1 MTVMNRG
8 SEWRKWD
15 LHIHTP
21 GTAKNDQYENSDD
34 IWEKYIDAL
43 EKSDVTVFGITDYFS
58 MDNYYKVLQFQAE
71 GRLDGKTLLPNVEMR
86 ITPVTKSGTAINI
99 HAIFDPTLT
108 KEEIEREFFSSLKMK
123 SGDETYCCTRPQLL
137 SFGRKLANDNS
148 YPEKAAI
155 KKAIGEFVV
164 PFDDLH
170 KILSK
175 KFFDNRVIVALS
187 GKSQD
192 GLSGLLNTDSNT
204 HTLRKQIG
212 RMADV
217 ILSSNAKDIAYFLG
231 ESKDSK
237 ETVIAT
243 YRSLKPCIIGSDAH
257 SLDKVGVFPN
267 DRITW
272 IKADPTFEGLKQILF
287 EPKERVRISDT
298 MPDFKYDYNI
308 IDHVVLNTAGVWN
321 QTVPFNQNLN
331 TIIGG
336 RSTGKSTLLASVAAK
351 FQEIKNDENYDFI
364 KGLSDNVHVFWRDGQ
379 EADNKEI
386 EYFTQNEI
394 ANIISRRDSDKLF
407 LEILTSLPE
416 MREAY
421 EKYKSDEA
429 AKFASIQAKVS
440 LFFEKRRQYKE
451 KYAYVKTL
459 GDKEGIKREIEKLSK
474 ERDSI
479 QRRLTD
485 KKGLLEKYQIV
496 GKEISDLRTKET
508 VMRHDLE
515 LLNLLGTS
523 EILTVNPA
531 VSCIGLTEEISRN
544 ITEEVQ
550 RTLAQS
556 NARIQEFIK
565 SLITKRDN
573 DFKALA
579 RKIAEKQNDAD
590 YQEGKKIFDEN
601 KYLSHVMEQISSL
614 SKQMLLI
621 DKESQML
628 EKLDKEV
635 KTIASE
641 LLNEHLSYLD
651 MMNYIASVLR
661 IQHDNITLSAG
672 YELRKNLEEKLNECI
687 SLRSASMNALIVNV
701 TFQYQKKTK
710 DCIKECL
717 ADLLNKS
724 LRGEITFKNGYDVQS
739 FISMILSNNWFSLFY
754 CVDYEGDRLFD
765 MSPGKRSFVVLKL
778 LLDFSDK
785 KCPILIDQ
793 PEDNLDNRAIYNELV
808 KYIREK
814 KKERQI
820 ILVTH
825 NPNIVVGA
833 DSEEVIVA
841 NQNGKNAPNDKGI
854 KFQYIHGSLE
864 HSMHRNSDESLPIL
878 CRCGIREHVCDIL
891 EGGENA
897 FRDRENKYGF
907 FKI

>member
-1 MTVMNRG
+1 MNRG

-21 GTAKNDQYENSDD
+21 GTAKNDHYGNSDEV
-34 IWEKYIDAL
+34 WERYIDAL

-58 MDNYYKVLQFQAE
+58 ISNYIKVKEYQKQD
-71 GRLDGKTLLPNVEMR
+71 RLKGKFLLPNVEMR
-86 ITPVTKSGTAINI
+86 IYPVTDKSKLINI
-99 HAIFDPTLT
+99 HAIFDPFLDVAD
-108 KEEIEREFFSSLKMK
+108 IEREFFRQLQF
-123 SGDETYCCTRPQLL
+123 TYKDASYSCIDNDLAKL
-137 SFGRKLANDNS
+137 GRIVENNPNLADDV
-148 YPEKAAI
+148 AI
-155 KKAIGEFVV
+155 KKGIDAFAVSYEALKKVIDKAFFKGHVIIALSNGSKDGVTGILNQEGNMQ
-164 PFDDLH
+164 PLRKEITRMSDI
-170 KILSK
+170 ILSGNPGDVEY
-175 KFFDNRVIVALS
+175 FS
-187 GKSQD
+187 G
-192 GLSGLLNTDSNT
+192 
-204 HTLRKQIG
+204 
-212 RMADV
+212 
-217 ILSSNAKDIAYFLG
+217 AKTSV
-231 ESKDSK
+231 EEVVS
-237 ETVIAT
+237 T
-243 YRSLKPCIIGSDAH
+243 YGSLKPCIIGSDAH

-287 EPKERVRISDT
+287 EPKERVRISDA

-321 QTVPFNQNLN
+321 QTIPLNQNLN

-336 RSTGKSTLLASVAAK
+336 RSTGKSTLLASMAAK
-351 FQEIKNDENYDFI
+351 FQKIKNDENYDFI
-364 KGLSDNVHVFWRDGQ
+364 KGLSDNVHVFWRDGL

-407 LEILTSLPE
+407 LEILTSLPN

-421 EKYKSDEA
+421 EKFKADEA

-440 LFFEKRRQYKE
+440 LFFEKRRQYNE
-451 KYAYVKTL
+451 KNAYVKTL
-459 GDKEGIKREIEKLSK
+459 GDKEGIKREIEKFAK
-474 ERDSI
+474 ERDTI
-479 QRRLTD
+479 QRNLTD
-485 KKGLLEKYQIV
+485 KKELLERFQIAA
-496 GKEISDLRTKET
+496 KELADLRTKEV
-508 VMRHDLE
+508 VMRQDLE
-515 LLNLLGTS
+515 ILNLLS
-523 EILTVNPA
+523 SSNLLSINPS
-531 VSCIGLTEEISRN
+531 VSWLGLTEDISQKVSEEIQK
-544 ITEEVQ
+544 V
-550 RTLAQS
+550 LAQS
-556 NARIQEFIK
+556 NSQLQDFVK
-565 SLITKRDN
+565 DLISKEDN
-573 DFKALA
+573 AFKALA
-579 RKIAEKQNDAD
+579 REINEKQNASD

-601 KYLSHVMEQISSL
+601 KNLSHVMEQISNL
-614 SKQMLLI
+614 SKQILLI
-621 DKESQML
+621 NKESQIL
-628 EKLDKEV
+628 EELSKEC
-635 KTIASE
+635 KTIASD

-651 MMNYIASVLR
+651 MMNSIASVLR

-672 YELRKNLEEKLNECI
+672 YELKKDLEEKLNECI

-701 TFQYQKKTK
+701 IFQYQKKTK
-710 DCIKECL
+710 DSIKECL
-717 ADLLNKS
+717 KDLLNKA

-739 FISMILSNNWFSLFY
+739 FISMILSGNWFSLQY
-754 CVDYEGDRLFD
+754 SVAYKGDNLSD

-808 KYIREK
+808 KYVREK

-841 NQNGKNAPNDKGI
+841 NQNGKNAPNDRGI
-854 KFQYIHGSLE
+854 KFQYVHGSLE
-864 HSMHRNSDESLPIL
+864 NTSARITDDNEPIL
-878 CRCGIREHVCDIL
+878 YRCGIREHVCDIL

>member
-1 MTVMNRG
+1 MNRG

-21 GTAKNDQYENSDD
+21 GTAKNDHYGNSDEV
-34 IWEKYIDAL
+34 WERYIDAL

-58 MDNYYKVLQFQAE
+58 ISNYIKVKEYQKQN
-71 GRLDGKTLLPNVEMR
+71 RLKGKFLLPNVEMR
-86 ITPVTKSGTAINI
+86 IYPVTDKSKLINI
-99 HAIFDPTLT
+99 HAIFDPFLDVAD
-108 KEEIEREFFSSLKMK
+108 IEREFFRQLQF
-123 SGDETYCCTRPQLL
+123 TYNDASYSCIDNDLAKL
-137 SFGRKLANDNS
+137 GRIVENNPNLADDV
-148 YPEKAAI
+148 AI
-155 KKAIGEFVV
+155 KKGIDAFAVSYEAFKKVIDKAFFKGHVIIALSNGSKDGVTGILNQEGNRQ
-164 PFDDLH
+164 PLRKEITRMSDI
-170 KILSK
+170 ILSGNPGDVEY
-175 KFFDNRVIVALS
+175 FS
-187 GKSQD
+187 G
-192 GLSGLLNTDSNT
+192 
-204 HTLRKQIG
+204 
-212 RMADV
+212 
-217 ILSSNAKDIAYFLG
+217 AKTSV
-231 ESKDSK
+231 EEVVS
-237 ETVIAT
+237 T
-243 YRSLKPCIIGSDAH
+243 YGSLKPCIIGSDAH

-287 EPKERVRISDT
+287 EPKERVRISDA

-321 QTVPFNQNLN
+321 QTIPLNQNLN

-336 RSTGKSTLLASVAAK
+336 RSTGKSTLLASMAAK
-351 FQEIKNDENYDFI
+351 FQKIKNDENYDFI
-364 KGLSDNVHVFWRDGQ
+364 KGLSDNVHVFWRDGL

-407 LEILTSLPE
+407 LEILTSLPNI
-416 MREAY
+416 REAY
-421 EKYKSDEA
+421 EKFKADEA

-440 LFFEKRRQYKE
+440 LFFEKRRQYNE
-451 KYAYVKTL
+451 KNAYVKTL
-459 GDKEGIKREIEKLSK
+459 GDKEGIKREIEKFAK
-474 ERDSI
+474 ERDTI
-479 QRRLTD
+479 QRNLSD
-485 KKGLLEKYQIV
+485 KKELLERFQIAA
-496 GKEISDLRTKET
+496 KELADLRTKE
-508 VMRHDLE
+508 VIMRQDLE
-515 LLNLLGTS
+515 ILNLLS
-523 EILTVNPA
+523 SSNLLSINPS
-531 VSCIGLTEEISRN
+531 VSWLGLTEEISQKVS
-544 ITEEVQ
+544 EEIQKV
-550 RTLAQS
+550 LAQS
-556 NARIQEFIK
+556 NSQLQDFVK
-565 SLITKRDN
+565 DLISKEDN
-573 DFKALA
+573 AFKALA
-579 RKIAEKQNDAD
+579 REINEKQNASD

-601 KYLSHVMEQISSL
+601 KNLSHVMEQISNL
-614 SKQMLLI
+614 SKQILLI
-621 DKESQML
+621 NKESQIL
-628 EKLDKEV
+628 EELSKEC
-635 KTIASE
+635 KTIASD

-651 MMNYIASVLR
+651 MMNSIASVLR

-672 YELRKNLEEKLNECI
+672 YELKKDLEEKLNECI

-701 TFQYQKKTK
+701 IFQYQKKTK
-710 DCIKECL
+710 DSIKECL
-717 ADLLNKS
+717 KDLLNKA

-739 FISMILSNNWFSLFY
+739 FISMILSGNWFSLQY
-754 CVDYEGDRLFD
+754 SVDYEGDNLSD

-808 KYIREK
+808 KYVREK

-841 NQNGKNAPNDKGI
+841 NQNGKNAPNDRGI
-854 KFQYIHGSLE
+854 KFQYVHGSLE
-864 HSMHRNSDESLPIL
+864 NTSARITDDNEPIL
-878 CRCGIREHVCDIL
+878 YRCGIREHVCDIL

>member
-1 MTVMNRG
+1 MNRG

-21 GTAKNDQYENSDD
+21 GTAKNDHYGNSDEV
-34 IWEKYIDAL
+34 WERYIDAL

-58 MDNYYKVLQFQAE
+58 ISNYIKVKEYQKQD
-71 GRLDGKTLLPNVEMR
+71 RLKGKFLLPNVEMR
-86 ITPVTKSGTAINI
+86 IYPVTDKSKLINI
-99 HAIFDPTLT
+99 HAIFDPFLDVAD
-108 KEEIEREFFSSLKMK
+108 IEREFFRQLQF
-123 SGDETYCCTRPQLL
+123 TYNDASYSCIDNDLAKL
-137 SFGRKLANDNS
+137 GRIVENNPNLADDV
-148 YPEKAAI
+148 AI
-155 KKAIGEFVV
+155 KKGIDAFAVSYEALKKVIDKAFFKGHVIIALSNGSKDGVTGILNQEGNMQ
-164 PFDDLH
+164 PLRKEITRMSDI
-170 KILSK
+170 ILSGNPGDVEY
-175 KFFDNRVIVALS
+175 FS
-187 GKSQD
+187 G
-192 GLSGLLNTDSNT
+192 
-204 HTLRKQIG
+204 
-212 RMADV
+212 
-217 ILSSNAKDIAYFLG
+217 AKTSV
-231 ESKDSK
+231 EEVVS
-237 ETVIAT
+237 T
-243 YRSLKPCIIGSDAH
+243 YGSLKPCIIGSDAH

-287 EPKERVRISDT
+287 EPKERVRISDAI
-298 MPDFKYDYNI
+298 PDFKYDYNI

-321 QTVPFNQNLN
+321 QTIPLNQNLN

-336 RSTGKSTLLASVAAK
+336 RSTGKSTLLASMAAK
-351 FQEIKNDENYDFI
+351 FQKIKNDENYDFI

-407 LEILTSLPE
+407 LEILISLPN

-421 EKYKSDEA
+421 EKFKADEA

-440 LFFEKRRQYKE
+440 LFFEKRRQYNE
-451 KYAYVKTL
+451 KNAYVKTL
-459 GDKEGIKREIEKLSK
+459 GDKEGIKREIEKFAK
-474 ERDSI
+474 ERDTI
-479 QRRLTD
+479 QRNLTD
-485 KKGLLEKYQIV
+485 KKELLERFQIAA
-496 GKEISDLRTKET
+496 KELADLRTKEV
-508 VMRHDLE
+508 VMRQDLE
-515 LLNLLGTS
+515 ILNLLS
-523 EILTVNPA
+523 SSNLLSINPS
-531 VSCIGLTEEISRN
+531 VSWLGLTEDISQKVSEEIQK
-544 ITEEVQ
+544 V
-550 RTLAQS
+550 LAQS
-556 NARIQEFIK
+556 NSHLQDFVK
-565 SLITKRDN
+565 DLISKEDN
-573 DFKALA
+573 AFKALA
-579 RKIAEKQNDAD
+579 REINEKQNASD
-590 YQEGKKIFDEN
+590 YQEGKKIFAEN
-601 KYLSHVMEQISSL
+601 KNLSHVMEQISNL
-614 SKQMLLI
+614 SKQILLI
-621 DKESQML
+621 NKESQIL
-628 EKLDKEV
+628 EELSKEC
-635 KTIASE
+635 KTIASD

-651 MMNYIASVLR
+651 MMNSIASVLR

-672 YELRKNLEEKLNECI
+672 YELKKDLEEKLNECI

-701 TFQYQKKTK
+701 IFQYQKKTK
-710 DCIKECL
+710 DSIKECL
-717 ADLLNKS
+717 KDLLNKA

-739 FISMILSNNWFSLFY
+739 FISMILSGNWFSLQY
-754 CVDYEGDRLFD
+754 SVDYEGDNLSD

-808 KYIREK
+808 KYVREK

-841 NQNGKNAPNDKGI
+841 NQNGKNAPNDRGI
-854 KFQYIHGSLE
+854 KFQYVHGSLE
-864 HSMHRNSDESLPIL
+864 NTSARITDDNEPIL
-878 CRCGIREHVCDIL
+878 YRCGIREHVCDIL

>member
-1 MTVMNRG
+1 MNRG

-21 GTAKNDQYENSDD
+21 GTAKNDHYGNSDEV
-34 IWEKYIDAL
+34 WERYIDAL

-58 MDNYYKVLQFQAE
+58 ISNYIKVKEYQMQD
-71 GRLDGKTLLPNVEMR
+71 RLKGKFLLPNVEMR
-86 ITPVTKSGTAINI
+86 IYPVTDKSKLINI
-99 HAIFDPTLT
+99 HAIFDPFLDVAD
-108 KEEIEREFFSSLKMK
+108 IEREFFRQLQF
-123 SGDETYCCTRPQLL
+123 TYNDASYSCIDNDLAKL
-137 SFGRKLANDNS
+137 GRIVENNPNLADDV
-148 YPEKAAI
+148 AI
-155 KKAIGEFVV
+155 KKGIDAFAVSYEALKKVIDKAFFKGHVIIALSNGSKDGVTGILNQEGNMQ
-164 PFDDLH
+164 PLRKEITRMSDI
-170 KILSK
+170 ILSGNPGDVEY
-175 KFFDNRVIVALS
+175 FS
-187 GKSQD
+187 G
-192 GLSGLLNTDSNT
+192 
-204 HTLRKQIG
+204 
-212 RMADV
+212 
-217 ILSSNAKDIAYFLG
+217 AKTSV
-231 ESKDSK
+231 EEVVS
-237 ETVIAT
+237 T
-243 YRSLKPCIIGSDAH
+243 YGSLKPCIIGSDAH

-287 EPKERVRISDT
+287 EPKERVRISDA

-321 QTVPFNQNLN
+321 QTIPLNQNLN

-336 RSTGKSTLLASVAAK
+336 RSTGKSTLLASMAAK
-351 FQEIKNDENYDFI
+351 FQKIKNDENYDFI
-364 KGLSDNVHVFWRDGQ
+364 KGLSDNVHVFWRDGL

-407 LEILTSLPE
+407 LEILTSLPN

-421 EKYKSDEA
+421 EKFKADEA

-440 LFFEKRRQYKE
+440 LFFEKRRQYNE
-451 KYAYVKTL
+451 KNAYVKTL
-459 GDKEGIKREIEKLSK
+459 GDKEGIKREIEKFAK
-474 ERDSI
+474 ERDTI
-479 QRRLTD
+479 QRNLTD
-485 KKGLLEKYQIV
+485 KKELLERFQIAA
-496 GKEISDLRTKET
+496 KELADLRTKEV
-508 VMRHDLE
+508 VMRQDLE
-515 LLNLLGTS
+515 ILNLLS
-523 EILTVNPA
+523 SSNLLSINPS
-531 VSCIGLTEEISRN
+531 VSWLGLTEDISQKVSEEIQK
-544 ITEEVQ
+544 V
-550 RTLAQS
+550 LAQS
-556 NARIQEFIK
+556 NSHLQDFVK
-565 SLITKRDN
+565 DLISKEDN
-573 DFKALA
+573 AFKALA
-579 RKIAEKQNDAD
+579 REINEKQNASD
-590 YQEGKKIFDEN
+590 YQEGKKIFAEN
-601 KYLSHVMEQISSL
+601 KNLSHVMEQISNL
-614 SKQMLLI
+614 SKQILLI
-621 DKESQML
+621 NKESQIL
-628 EKLDKEV
+628 EELSKEC
-635 KTIASE
+635 KTIASD

-651 MMNYIASVLR
+651 MMNSIASVLR

-672 YELRKNLEEKLNECI
+672 YELKKDLEEKLNECI

-701 TFQYQKKTK
+701 IFQYQKKTK
-710 DCIKECL
+710 DSIKECL
-717 ADLLNKS
+717 KDLLNKA

-739 FISMILSNNWFSLFY
+739 FISMILSGNWFSLQY
-754 CVDYEGDRLFD
+754 SVDYEGDNLSD

-808 KYIREK
+808 KYVREK

-841 NQNGKNAPNDKGI
+841 NQNGKNAPNDRGI
-854 KFQYIHGSLE
+854 KFQYVHGSLE
-864 HSMHRNSDESLPIL
+864 NTSARITDDNEPIL
-878 CRCGIREHVCDIL
+878 YRCGIREHVCDIL

>member
-1 MTVMNRG
+1 MNRG

-21 GTAKNDQYENSDD
+21 GTAKNDHYGNSDEV
-34 IWEKYIDAL
+34 WERYIDAL

-58 MDNYYKVLQFQAE
+58 ISNYIKVKEYQKQD
-71 GRLDGKTLLPNVEMR
+71 RLKGKFLLPNVEMR
-86 ITPVTKSGTAINI
+86 IYPVTDKSKLINI
-99 HAIFDPTLT
+99 HAIFDPFLDVAD
-108 KEEIEREFFSSLKMK
+108 IEREFFRQLQF
-123 SGDETYCCTRPQLL
+123 TYNDASYSCIDNDLAKL
-137 SFGRKLANDNS
+137 GRIVENNPNLADDV
-148 YPEKAAI
+148 AI
-155 KKAIGEFVV
+155 KKGIDAFAVSYEALKKVIDKAFFKGHVIIALSNGSKDGVTGILNQEGNMQ
-164 PFDDLH
+164 PLRKEITRMSDI
-170 KILSK
+170 ILSGNPGDVEY
-175 KFFDNRVIVALS
+175 FS
-187 GKSQD
+187 G
-192 GLSGLLNTDSNT
+192 
-204 HTLRKQIG
+204 
-212 RMADV
+212 
-217 ILSSNAKDIAYFLG
+217 AKTSV
-231 ESKDSK
+231 EEVVS
-237 ETVIAT
+237 T
-243 YRSLKPCIIGSDAH
+243 YGSLKPCIIGSDAH

-287 EPKERVRISDT
+287 EPKERVRISDA

-321 QTVPFNQNLN
+321 QTIPLNQNLN

-336 RSTGKSTLLASVAAK
+336 RSTGKSTLLASMAAK
-351 FQEIKNDENYDFI
+351 FQKIKNDENYDFI
-364 KGLSDNVHVFWRDGQ
+364 KGLSDNVHVFWRDGL

-407 LEILTSLPE
+407 LEILTSLPN

-421 EKYKSDEA
+421 EKFKADEA

-440 LFFEKRRQYKE
+440 LFFEKRRQYNE
-451 KYAYVKTL
+451 KNAYVKTL
-459 GDKEGIKREIEKLSK
+459 GDKEGIKREIEKFAK
-474 ERDSI
+474 ERDTI
-479 QRRLTD
+479 QRNLTD
-485 KKGLLEKYQIV
+485 KKELLERFQIAA
-496 GKEISDLRTKET
+496 KELADLRTKEV
-508 VMRHDLE
+508 VMRQDLE
-515 LLNLLGTS
+515 ILNLLS
-523 EILTVNPA
+523 SSNLLSINPS
-531 VSCIGLTEEISRN
+531 VSWLGLTEDISQKVSEEIQK
-544 ITEEVQ
+544 V
-550 RTLAQS
+550 LAQS
-556 NARIQEFIK
+556 NSHLQDFVK
-565 SLITKRDN
+565 DLISKEDN
-573 DFKALA
+573 AFKALA
-579 RKIAEKQNDAD
+579 REINEKQNASD

-601 KYLSHVMEQISSL
+601 KNLSHVMEQISNL
-614 SKQMLLI
+614 SKQILLI
-621 DKESQML
+621 NKESQIL
-628 EKLDKEV
+628 EELSKEC
-635 KTIASE
+635 KTIASD

-651 MMNYIASVLR
+651 MMNSIASVLR

-672 YELRKNLEEKLNECI
+672 YELKKDLEEKLNECI

-701 TFQYQKKTK
+701 IFQYQKKTK
-710 DCIKECL
+710 DSIKECL
-717 ADLLNKS
+717 KDLLNKA

-739 FISMILSNNWFSLFY
+739 FISMILSGNWFSLLY
-754 CVDYEGDRLFD
+754 SVDYEGDNLSD

-808 KYIREK
+808 KYVREK

-841 NQNGKNAPNDKGI
+841 NQNGKNAPNDRGI
-854 KFQYIHGSLE
+854 KFQYVHGSLE
-864 HSMHRNSDESLPIL
+864 NTSARITDDNEPIL
-878 CRCGIREHVCDIL
+878 YRCGIREHVCDIL

>member
-1 MTVMNRG
+1 MNRG

-21 GTAKNDQYENSDD
+21 GTAKNDHYGNSDEV
-34 IWEKYIDAL
+34 WERYIDAL

-58 MDNYYKVLQFQAE
+58 ISNYIKVKEYQKQD
-71 GRLDGKTLLPNVEMR
+71 RLKGKFLLPNVEMR
-86 ITPVTKSGTAINI
+86 IYPVTDKSKLINI
-99 HAIFDPTLT
+99 HAIFDPFLDVAD
-108 KEEIEREFFSSLKMK
+108 IEREFFRQLQF
-123 SGDETYCCTRPQLL
+123 TYHDASYSCIDNDLAKL
-137 SFGRKLANDNS
+137 GRIVENNPNLADDV
-148 YPEKAAI
+148 AI
-155 KKAIGEFVV
+155 KKGIDAFAVSYEALKKVIDKAFFKGHVIIALSNGSKDGVTGILNQEGNMQ
-164 PFDDLH
+164 PLRKEITRMSDI
-170 KILSK
+170 ILSGNPGDVDY
-175 KFFDNRVIVALS
+175 FS
-187 GKSQD
+187 G
-192 GLSGLLNTDSNT
+192 
-204 HTLRKQIG
+204 
-212 RMADV
+212 
-217 ILSSNAKDIAYFLG
+217 AKTSV
-231 ESKDSK
+231 EEVVS
-237 ETVIAT
+237 T
-243 YRSLKPCIIGSDAH
+243 YGSLKPCIIGSDAH

-287 EPKERVRISDT
+287 EPKERVRISDA

-321 QTVPFNQNLN
+321 QTIPLNQNLN

-336 RSTGKSTLLASVAAK
+336 RSTGKSTLLASMAAK
-351 FQEIKNDENYDFI
+351 FQKIKDDENYDFI
-364 KGLSDNVHVFWRDGQ
+364 KGLSDNVHVFWRDGL

-407 LEILTSLPE
+407 LEILTSLPN

-421 EKYKSDEA
+421 EKFKADEA

-440 LFFEKRRQYKE
+440 LFFEKRRQYNE
-451 KYAYVKTL
+451 KNAYVKTL
-459 GDKEGIKREIEKLSK
+459 GDKEGIKREIEKFAK
-474 ERDSI
+474 ERDTI
-479 QRRLTD
+479 QRNLTD
-485 KKGLLEKYQIV
+485 KKELLERFQIAA
-496 GKEISDLRTKET
+496 KELADLRTKEV
-508 VMRHDLE
+508 VMRQDLE
-515 LLNLLGTS
+515 ILNLLS
-523 EILTVNPA
+523 SSNLLSINPS
-531 VSCIGLTEEISRN
+531 VSWLGLTEDISQKVSEEIQK
-544 ITEEVQ
+544 V
-550 RTLAQS
+550 LAQS
-556 NARIQEFIK
+556 NSHLQDFVK
-565 SLITKRDN
+565 DLISKEDN
-573 DFKALA
+573 AFKALA
-579 RKIAEKQNDAD
+579 REINEKQNASD

-601 KYLSHVMEQISSL
+601 KNLSHVMEQISNL
-614 SKQMLLI
+614 SKQILLI
-621 DKESQML
+621 NKESQIL
-628 EKLDKEV
+628 EELSKEC
-635 KTIASE
+635 KTIASD

-651 MMNYIASVLR
+651 MMNSIASVLR

-672 YELRKNLEEKLNECI
+672 YELKKNLEEKLNECI
-687 SLRSASMNALIVNV
+687 SLRSVSMNALIVNV
-701 TFQYQKKTK
+701 IFQYQKKTK
-710 DCIKECL
+710 DSIKDCL
-717 ADLLNKS
+717 ADLLNKA
-724 LRGEITFKNGYDVQS
+724 LKGVITFKNGYDVQS
-739 FISMILSNNWFSLFY
+739 FISMILSGNWFSLQY
-754 CVDYEGDRLFD
+754 SVDYEGDNLSD

-841 NQNGKNAPNDKGI
+841 NQNGKNAPNDRGI
-854 KFQYIHGSLE
+854 KFQYVHGSLE
-864 HSMHRNSDESLPIL
+864 NTSVRIADDNVPIL
-878 CRCGIREHVCDIL
+878 YRCGIREHVCDIL

>member
-1 MTVMNRG
+1 MNRG

-21 GTAKNDQYENSDD
+21 GTAKNDHYGNSDEV
-34 IWEKYIDAL
+34 WERYIDAL

-58 MDNYYKVLQFQAE
+58 ISNYIKVKEYQKQD
-71 GRLDGKTLLPNVEMR
+71 RLKGKFLLPNVELR
-86 ITPVTKSGTAINI
+86 IYPVTDKSKLINI
-99 HAIFDPTLT
+99 HAIFDPSLDV
-108 KEEIEREFFSSLKMK
+108 EDIEREFFRQLQF
-123 SGDETYCCTRPQLL
+123 TYNSASYSCIENDLAKL
-137 SFGRKLANDNS
+137 GRIVENNQNMSDDV
-148 YPEKAAI
+148 AI
-155 KKAIGEFVV
+155 KKGIDAFAVSYEALKDVIDKDFFKGHVIIALSNGSKDGVTGILNQEGNMQ
-164 PFDDLH
+164 PLRKEITRMSDI
-170 KILSK
+170 ILSGNPGDVEYFSGAK
-175 KFFDNRVIVALS
+175 TSVEEVIS
-187 GKSQD
+187 
-192 GLSGLLNTDSNT
+192 
-204 HTLRKQIG
+204 
-212 RMADV
+212 
-217 ILSSNAKDIAYFLG
+217 
-231 ESKDSK
+231 
-237 ETVIAT
+237 T
-243 YRSLKPCIIGSDAH
+243 YGSLKPCIIGSDAH

-321 QTVPFNQNLN
+321 QTIPFNQNLN

-485 KKGLLEKYQIV
+485 KKELLEKYQIV

-523 EILTVNPA
+523 EFLAVNPA
-531 VSCIGLTEEISRN
+531 VSYIGLTEEISRN

-565 SLITKRDN
+565 SLITKWDN

-687 SLRSASMNALIVNV
+687 SLRSASMNSLIVNV

-710 DCIKECL
+710 DSIKECL

-754 CVDYEGDRLFD
+754 CVDYEGDRLSD

>member
-1 MTVMNRG
+1 MNRG

-21 GTAKNDQYENSDD
+21 GTAKNDHYGNSDEV
-34 IWEKYIDAL
+34 WEQYIDAL

-58 MDNYYKVLQFQAE
+58 ISNYIKVKEYQKQD
-71 GRLDGKTLLPNVEMR
+71 RLKGKFLLPNVEMR
-86 ITPVTKSGTAINI
+86 IYPVTDKSKLINI
-99 HAIFDPTLT
+99 HAIFDPFLDVAD
-108 KEEIEREFFSSLKMK
+108 IEREFFRQLQF
-123 SGDETYCCTRPQLL
+123 TYNDASYSCIDNDLAKL
-137 SFGRKLANDNS
+137 GRIVENNPNLADDV
-148 YPEKAAI
+148 AI
-155 KKAIGEFVV
+155 KKGIDAFAVSYEALKKVIDKAFFKGHVIIALSNGSKDGVTGILNQEGNMQ
-164 PFDDLH
+164 PLRKEITRMSDI
-170 KILSK
+170 ILSGNPGDVEY
-175 KFFDNRVIVALS
+175 FS
-187 GKSQD
+187 G
-192 GLSGLLNTDSNT
+192 
-204 HTLRKQIG
+204 
-212 RMADV
+212 
-217 ILSSNAKDIAYFLG
+217 AKTSV
-231 ESKDSK
+231 EEVVS
-237 ETVIAT
+237 T
-243 YRSLKPCIIGSDAH
+243 YGSLKPCIIGSDAH

-287 EPKERVRISDT
+287 EPKERVRISDAI
-298 MPDFKYDYNI
+298 PDFKYDYNI

-321 QTVPFNQNLN
+321 QTIPLNQNLN

-336 RSTGKSTLLASVAAK
+336 RSTGKSTLLASMAAK
-351 FQEIKNDENYDFI
+351 FQKIKNDENYDFI
-364 KGLSDNVHVFWRDGQ
+364 KGLSDNVHVFWRDGL

-407 LEILTSLPE
+407 LEILISLPN

-421 EKYKSDEA
+421 EKFKADEA

-440 LFFEKRRQYKE
+440 LFFEKRRQYNE
-451 KYAYVKTL
+451 KNAYVKTL
-459 GDKEGIKREIEKLSK
+459 GDKEGIKREIEKFAK
-474 ERDSI
+474 ERDTI
-479 QRRLTD
+479 QRNLTD
-485 KKGLLEKYQIV
+485 KKELLERFQIAA
-496 GKEISDLRTKET
+496 KELADLRTKEV
-508 VMRHDLE
+508 VMRQDLE
-515 LLNLLGTS
+515 ILNLLS
-523 EILTVNPA
+523 SSNLLSINPS
-531 VSCIGLTEEISRN
+531 VSWLGLTEDISQKVSEEIQK
-544 ITEEVQ
+544 V
-550 RTLAQS
+550 LAQS
-556 NARIQEFIK
+556 NSHLQDFVK
-565 SLITKRDN
+565 DLISKEDN
-573 DFKALA
+573 AFKALA
-579 RKIAEKQNDAD
+579 REINEKQNASD

-601 KYLSHVMEQISSL
+601 KNLSHVMEQISNL
-614 SKQMLLI
+614 SKQILLI
-621 DKESQML
+621 NKESQIL
-628 EKLDKEV
+628 EELSKEC
-635 KTIASE
+635 KTIASD

-651 MMNYIASVLR
+651 MMNSIASVLR

-672 YELRKNLEEKLNECI
+672 YELKKDLEEKLNECI

-701 TFQYQKKTK
+701 IFQYQKKTK
-710 DCIKECL
+710 DSIKECL
-717 ADLLNKS
+717 KDLLNKA

-739 FISMILSNNWFSLFY
+739 FISMILSGNWFSLQY
-754 CVDYEGDRLFD
+754 CVDYEGDNLSD

-808 KYIREK
+808 KYVREK

-841 NQNGKNAPNDKGI
+841 NQNGKNAPNDRGI
-854 KFQYIHGSLE
+854 KFQYVHGSLE
-864 HSMHRNSDESLPIL
+864 NTSARITDDNEPIL
-878 CRCGIREHVCDIL
+878 YRCGIREHVCDIL

>member
-1 MTVMNRG
+1 MNRG

-21 GTAKNDQYENSDD
+21 GTAKNDHYGNSDEV
-34 IWEKYIDAL
+34 WERYIDAL

-58 MDNYYKVLQFQAE
+58 ISNYIKVKEYQKQD
-71 GRLDGKTLLPNVEMR
+71 RLKGKFLLPNVEMR
-86 ITPVTKSGTAINI
+86 IYPVTDKSKLINI
-99 HAIFDPTLT
+99 HAIFDPFLDVAD
-108 KEEIEREFFSSLKMK
+108 IEREFFRQLQF
-123 SGDETYCCTRPQLL
+123 TYNDASYSCIDNDLAKL
-137 SFGRKLANDNS
+137 GRIVENNPNLADDV
-148 YPEKAAI
+148 AI
-155 KKAIGEFVV
+155 KKGIDAFAVSYEALKKVIDKAFFKGHVIIALSNGSKDGVTGILNQEGNMQ
-164 PFDDLH
+164 PLRKEITRMSDI
-170 KILSK
+170 ILSGNPGDVEY
-175 KFFDNRVIVALS
+175 FS
-187 GKSQD
+187 G
-192 GLSGLLNTDSNT
+192 
-204 HTLRKQIG
+204 
-212 RMADV
+212 
-217 ILSSNAKDIAYFLG
+217 AKTSV
-231 ESKDSK
+231 EEVVS
-237 ETVIAT
+237 T
-243 YRSLKPCIIGSDAH
+243 YGSLKPCIIGSDAH

-287 EPKERVRISDT
+287 EPKERVRISDA

-321 QTVPFNQNLN
+321 QTIPLNQNLN

-336 RSTGKSTLLASVAAK
+336 RSTGKSTLLASMAAK
-351 FQEIKNDENYDFI
+351 FQKIKNDENYDFI
-364 KGLSDNVHVFWRDGQ
+364 KGLSDNVHVFWRDGL

-407 LEILTSLPE
+407 LEILTSLPN

-421 EKYKSDEA
+421 GKFKAEEA

-440 LFFEKRRQYKE
+440 LFFEKRRQYNE
-451 KYAYVKTL
+451 KNAYVKTL
-459 GDKEGIKREIEKLSK
+459 GDKEGIKREIEKFAK
-474 ERDSI
+474 ERDTI
-479 QRRLTD
+479 QRNLTD
-485 KKGLLEKYQIV
+485 KKELLERFQIAA
-496 GKEISDLRTKET
+496 KELADLRTKEV
-508 VMRHDLE
+508 VMRQDLE
-515 LLNLLGTS
+515 ILNLLS
-523 EILTVNPA
+523 SSNLLSINPS
-531 VSCIGLTEEISRN
+531 VSWLGLTEDISQKVSEEIQK
-544 ITEEVQ
+544 V
-550 RTLAQS
+550 LAQS
-556 NARIQEFIK
+556 NSHLQDFVK
-565 SLITKRDN
+565 DLISKEDN
-573 DFKALA
+573 AFKALA
-579 RKIAEKQNDAD
+579 REINEKQNASD

-601 KYLSHVMEQISSL
+601 KNLSHVMEQISNL
-614 SKQMLLI
+614 SKQILLI
-621 DKESQML
+621 NKESQIL
-628 EKLDKEV
+628 EELSKEC
-635 KTIASE
+635 KTIASD
-641 LLNEHLSYLD
+641 LVNEHLSYLD
-651 MMNYIASVLR
+651 MMNSIASVLR

-672 YELRKNLEEKLNECI
+672 YELKKDLEEKLNECI

-701 TFQYQKKTK
+701 IFQYQKKTK
-710 DCIKECL
+710 DSIKECL
-717 ADLLNKS
+717 KDLLNKA

-739 FISMILSNNWFSLFY
+739 FISMILSGNWFSLQY
-754 CVDYEGDRLFD
+754 SVDYEGDNLSD

-808 KYIREK
+808 KYVREK

-841 NQNGKNAPNDKGI
+841 NQNGKNAPNDRGI
-854 KFQYIHGSLE
+854 KFQYVHGSLE
-864 HSMHRNSDESLPIL
+864 NTSARITDDNEPIL
-878 CRCGIREHVCDIL
+878 YRCGIREHVCDIL

>member
-1 MTVMNRG
+1 MNRG

-21 GTAKNDQYENSDD
+21 GTAKNDHYGNSDEV
-34 IWEKYIDAL
+34 WERYIDAL

-58 MDNYYKVLQFQAE
+58 ISNYIKVKEYQKQN
-71 GRLDGKTLLPNVEMR
+71 RLKGKFLLPNVEMR
-86 ITPVTKSGTAINI
+86 IYPVTDKSKLINI
-99 HAIFDPTLT
+99 HAIFDPFLDVAD
-108 KEEIEREFFSSLKMK
+108 IEREFFRQLQF
-123 SGDETYCCTRPQLL
+123 TYNDASYSCIDNDLAKL
-137 SFGRKLANDNS
+137 GRIVENNPNLADDV
-148 YPEKAAI
+148 AI
-155 KKAIGEFVV
+155 KKGIDAFAVSYEALKKVIDKAFFKGHVIIALSNGSKDGVTGILNQEGNMQ
-164 PFDDLH
+164 PLRKEITRMSDI
-170 KILSK
+170 ILSGNPGDVEY
-175 KFFDNRVIVALS
+175 FS
-187 GKSQD
+187 G
-192 GLSGLLNTDSNT
+192 
-204 HTLRKQIG
+204 
-212 RMADV
+212 
-217 ILSSNAKDIAYFLG
+217 AKTSV
-231 ESKDSK
+231 EEVVS
-237 ETVIAT
+237 T
-243 YRSLKPCIIGSDAH
+243 YGSLKPCIIGSDAH

-287 EPKERVRISDT
+287 EPKERVRISDA

-321 QTVPFNQNLN
+321 QTIPLNQNLN

-351 FQEIKNDENYDFI
+351 FQEIKDDENYDFI
-364 KGLSDNVHVFWRDGQ
+364 KGLSDNVHVFWRDGL

-407 LEILTSLPE
+407 LEILTSLPN

-421 EKYKSDEA
+421 EKFKADEA

-440 LFFEKRRQYKE
+440 LFFEKRRQYNE
-451 KYAYVKTL
+451 KNAYVKTL
-459 GDKEGIKREIEKLSK
+459 GDKEGIKREIEKFAK
-474 ERDSI
+474 ERDTI
-479 QRRLTD
+479 QRNLTD
-485 KKGLLEKYQIV
+485 KKELLERFQIAA
-496 GKEISDLRTKET
+496 KELADLRTKEV
-508 VMRHDLE
+508 VMRQDLE
-515 LLNLLGTS
+515 ILNLLS
-523 EILTVNPA
+523 SSNLLSINPS
-531 VSCIGLTEEISRN
+531 VSWLGLTEDISQKVSEEIQK
-544 ITEEVQ
+544 V
-550 RTLAQS
+550 LAQS
-556 NARIQEFIK
+556 NSHLQDFVK
-565 SLITKRDN
+565 DLISKEDN
-573 DFKALA
+573 AFKALA
-579 RKIAEKQNDAD
+579 REINEKQNASD

-601 KYLSHVMEQISSL
+601 KNLSHVMEQISNL
-614 SKQMLLI
+614 SKQILLI
-621 DKESQML
+621 NKESQIL
-628 EKLDKEV
+628 EELSKEC
-635 KTIASE
+635 KTIASD

-651 MMNYIASVLR
+651 MMNSIASVLR

-672 YELRKNLEEKLNECI
+672 YELKKDLEEKLNECI

-701 TFQYQKKTK
+701 IFQYQKKTK
-710 DCIKECL
+710 DSIKECL
-717 ADLLNKS
+717 KDLLNKA

-739 FISMILSNNWFSLFY
+739 FISMILSGNWFSLLY
-754 CVDYEGDRLFD
+754 SVDYEGDNLSD

-808 KYIREK
+808 KYVREK

-841 NQNGKNAPNDKGI
+841 NQNGKNAPNDRGI
-854 KFQYIHGSLE
+854 KFQYVHGSLE
-864 HSMHRNSDESLPIL
+864 NTSARITDDNEPIL
-878 CRCGIREHVCDIL
+878 YRCGIREHVCDIL

>member
-1 MTVMNRG
+1 MNRG

-21 GTAKNDQYENSDD
+21 GTAKNDHYGNSDEV
-34 IWEKYIDAL
+34 WERYIDAL

-58 MDNYYKVLQFQAE
+58 ISNYIKVKEYQKQD
-71 GRLDGKTLLPNVEMR
+71 RLKGKFLLPNVELR
-86 ITPVTKSGTAINI
+86 IYPVTDKSKLINI
-99 HAIFDPTLT
+99 HAIFDPSLDV
-108 KEEIEREFFSSLKMK
+108 EDIEREFFRQLQF
-123 SGDETYCCTRPQLL
+123 TYNSASYSCIDNDLAKL
-137 SFGRKLANDNS
+137 GRIVENNQNMSDDV
-148 YPEKAAI
+148 AI
-155 KKAIGEFVV
+155 KKGIDAFAVSYEALKDVIDKDFFKGHVIIALSNGSKDGVTGILNQEGNMQ
-164 PFDDLH
+164 PLRKEITRMSDI
-170 KILSK
+170 ILSGNPGDVEYFSGAK
-175 KFFDNRVIVALS
+175 TSVEEVIS
-187 GKSQD
+187 
-192 GLSGLLNTDSNT
+192 
-204 HTLRKQIG
+204 
-212 RMADV
+212 
-217 ILSSNAKDIAYFLG
+217 
-231 ESKDSK
+231 
-237 ETVIAT
+237 T
-243 YRSLKPCIIGSDAH
+243 YGSLKPCIIGSDAH
-257 SLDKVGVFPN
+257 SLDKVGIFPN

-485 KKGLLEKYQIV
+485 KKELLEKYQIV

-523 EILTVNPA
+523 EFLTVNPA

-565 SLITKRDN
+565 SLITKWDN

-710 DCIKECL
+710 DSIKECL

-754 CVDYEGDRLFD
+754 CVDYEGDRLSD
-765 MSPGKRSFVVLKL
+765 MSPGKRSFVVLKW

-854 KFQYIHGSLE
+854 KFQYVHGSLE

>member
-1 MTVMNRG
+1 MNRG

-21 GTAKNDQYENSDD
+21 GTAKNDHYGNSDEV
-34 IWEKYIDAL
+34 WERYIDAL

-58 MDNYYKVLQFQAE
+58 ISNYIKVKEYQKQD
-71 GRLDGKTLLPNVEMR
+71 RLKGKFLLANVEMR
-86 ITPVTKSGTAINI
+86 IYPVTDKSKLINI
-99 HAIFDPTLT
+99 HAIFDPFLDVAD
-108 KEEIEREFFSSLKMK
+108 IEREFFRQLQF
-123 SGDETYCCTRPQLL
+123 TYNDASYSCIDNDLAKL
-137 SFGRKLANDNS
+137 GRIVENNPNLADDV
-148 YPEKAAI
+148 AI
-155 KKAIGEFVV
+155 KKGIDAFAVSYEALKKVIDKAFFKGHVIIALSNGSKDGVTGILNQEGNMQ
-164 PFDDLH
+164 PLRKEITRMSDI
-170 KILSK
+170 ILSGNPGDVEY
-175 KFFDNRVIVALS
+175 FS
-187 GKSQD
+187 G
-192 GLSGLLNTDSNT
+192 
-204 HTLRKQIG
+204 
-212 RMADV
+212 
-217 ILSSNAKDIAYFLG
+217 AKTSV
-231 ESKDSK
+231 EEVVS
-237 ETVIAT
+237 T
-243 YRSLKPCIIGSDAH
+243 YGSLKPCIIGSDAH

-287 EPKERVRISDT
+287 EPKERVRISDAI
-298 MPDFKYDYNI
+298 PDFKYDYNI

-321 QTVPFNQNLN
+321 QTIPLNQNLN

-336 RSTGKSTLLASVAAK
+336 RSTGKSTLLASMAAK
-351 FQEIKNDENYDFI
+351 FQKIKNDENYDFI
-364 KGLSDNVHVFWRDGQ
+364 KGLSDNVHVFWRDGL

-407 LEILTSLPE
+407 LEILISLPN

-421 EKYKSDEA
+421 EKFKADEA

-440 LFFEKRRQYKE
+440 LFFEKRRQYNE
-451 KYAYVKTL
+451 KNAYVKTL
-459 GDKEGIKREIEKLSK
+459 GDKEGIKREIEKFAK
-474 ERDSI
+474 ERDTI
-479 QRRLTD
+479 QRNLTD
-485 KKGLLEKYQIV
+485 KKELLERFQIAA
-496 GKEISDLRTKET
+496 KELADLRTKEV
-508 VMRHDLE
+508 VMRQDLE
-515 LLNLLGTS
+515 ILNLLS
-523 EILTVNPA
+523 SSNLLSINPS
-531 VSCIGLTEEISRN
+531 VSWLGLTEDISQKVSEEIQK
-544 ITEEVQ
+544 V
-550 RTLAQS
+550 LAQS
-556 NARIQEFIK
+556 NSHLQDFVK
-565 SLITKRDN
+565 DLISKEDN
-573 DFKALA
+573 AFKALA
-579 RKIAEKQNDAD
+579 REINEKQNASD

-601 KYLSHVMEQISSL
+601 KNLSHVMEQISNL
-614 SKQMLLI
+614 SKQILLI
-621 DKESQML
+621 NKESQIL
-628 EKLDKEV
+628 EELSKEC
-635 KTIASE
+635 KTIASD

-651 MMNYIASVLR
+651 MMNSIASVLR

-672 YELRKNLEEKLNECI
+672 YELKKDLEEKLNECI

-701 TFQYQKKTK
+701 IFQYQKKTK
-710 DCIKECL
+710 DSIKECL
-717 ADLLNKS
+717 KDLLNKA

-739 FISMILSNNWFSLFY
+739 FISMILSGNWFSLQY
-754 CVDYEGDRLFD
+754 SVDYEGDNLSD

-808 KYIREK
+808 KYVREK

-841 NQNGKNAPNDKGI
+841 NQNGKNAPNDRGI
-854 KFQYIHGSLE
+854 KFQYVHGSLE
-864 HSMHRNSDESLPIL
+864 NTSARITDDNEPIL
-878 CRCGIREHVCDIL
+878 YRCGIREHVCDIL

>member
-1 MTVMNRG
+1 MNRG

-21 GTAKNDQYENSDD
+21 GTAKNDHYGNSDEV
-34 IWEKYIDAL
+34 WERYIDAL

-58 MDNYYKVLQFQAE
+58 ISNYIKVKEYQKQD
-71 GRLDGKTLLPNVEMR
+71 RLKGKFLLPNVELR
-86 ITPVTKSGTAINI
+86 IYPVTDKSKLINI
-99 HAIFDPTLT
+99 HAIFDPSLDV
-108 KEEIEREFFSSLKMK
+108 EDIEREFFRQLQF
-123 SGDETYCCTRPQLL
+123 TYNSASYSCIDNDLAKL
-137 SFGRKLANDNS
+137 GRIVENNQNMSDDV
-148 YPEKAAI
+148 AI
-155 KKAIGEFVV
+155 KKGIDAFAVSYEALKDVIDKDFFKGHVIIALSNGSKDGVTGILNQEGNMQ
-164 PFDDLH
+164 PLRKEITRMSDI
-170 KILSK
+170 ILSGNPGDVEYFSGAK
-175 KFFDNRVIVALS
+175 TSVEEVIS
-187 GKSQD
+187 
-192 GLSGLLNTDSNT
+192 
-204 HTLRKQIG
+204 
-212 RMADV
+212 
-217 ILSSNAKDIAYFLG
+217 
-231 ESKDSK
+231 
-237 ETVIAT
+237 T
-243 YRSLKPCIIGSDAH
+243 YGSLKPCIIGSDAH
-257 SLDKVGVFPN
+257 SLDKVGIFPN

-485 KKGLLEKYQIV
+485 KKELLEKYQIV

-523 EILTVNPA
+523 EFLTVNPA

-565 SLITKRDN
+565 SLITKWDN

-614 SKQMLLI
+614 SRQMLLI

-710 DCIKECL
+710 DSIKECL

-739 FISMILSNNWFSLFY
+739 FISMILSSNWFSLFY
-754 CVDYEGDRLFD
+754 CVDYEGDRLSD

-854 KFQYIHGSLE
+854 KFQYVHGSLE

>member
-1 MTVMNRG
+1 MNRG

-21 GTAKNDQYENSDD
+21 GTAKNDHYGNSDEV
-34 IWEKYIDAL
+34 WERYIDAL

-58 MDNYYKVLQFQAE
+58 ISNYIKVQEYQKQ
-71 GRLDGKTLLPNVEMR
+71 GRLKGKFLLPNVEMR
-86 ITPVTKSGTAINI
+86 IYPVTDKSKLINI
-99 HAIFDPTLT
+99 HAIFDPFLDVAD
-108 KEEIEREFFSSLKMK
+108 IEREFFRQLQF
-123 SGDETYCCTRPQLL
+123 TYFDASYSCIDTDLAKL
-137 SFGRKLANDNS
+137 GRIVENNPNLADDV
-148 YPEKAAI
+148 AI
-155 KKAIGEFVV
+155 KKGIDAFAVSYEALKEVIDKAFFKGHVIIALSNGSKDGVTGILNQEGNMQ
-164 PFDDLH
+164 PLRKEITRMSDI
-170 KILSK
+170 ILSGNPGDVEY
-175 KFFDNRVIVALS
+175 FS
-187 GKSQD
+187 G
-192 GLSGLLNTDSNT
+192 
-204 HTLRKQIG
+204 
-212 RMADV
+212 
-217 ILSSNAKDIAYFLG
+217 AKTSV
-231 ESKDSK
+231 EEVVS
-237 ETVIAT
+237 T
-243 YRSLKPCIIGSDAH
+243 YGSLKPCIIGSDAH

-287 EPKERVRISDT
+287 EPKERVRISDA

-321 QTVPFNQNLN
+321 QTIPLNQNLN

-336 RSTGKSTLLASVAAK
+336 RSTGKSTLLASMAAK
-351 FQEIKNDENYDFI
+351 FQKIKNDENYDFI
-364 KGLSDNVHVFWRDGQ
+364 KGLSDNVHVFWRDGL

-407 LEILTSLPE
+407 LEILTSLPN

-421 EKYKSDEA
+421 EKFKADEA

-440 LFFEKRRQYKE
+440 LFFEKRRQYNE
-451 KYAYVKTL
+451 KNAYVKTL
-459 GDKEGIKREIEKLSK
+459 GDKEGIKREIEKFAK
-474 ERDSI
+474 ERDTI
-479 QRRLTD
+479 QRNLTD
-485 KKGLLEKYQIV
+485 KKELLERFQIAA
-496 GKEISDLRTKET
+496 KELADLRTKEV
-508 VMRHDLE
+508 VMRQDLE
-515 LLNLLGTS
+515 ILNLLS
-523 EILTVNPA
+523 SSNLLSINPS
-531 VSCIGLTEEISRN
+531 VSWLGLTEDISQKVSEEIQK
-544 ITEEVQ
+544 V
-550 RTLAQS
+550 LAQS
-556 NARIQEFIK
+556 NSHLQDFVK
-565 SLITKRDN
+565 DLISKEDN
-573 DFKALA
+573 AFKALA
-579 RKIAEKQNDAD
+579 REINEKQNASD

-601 KYLSHVMEQISSL
+601 KNLSHVMEQISNL
-614 SKQMLLI
+614 SKQILLI
-621 DKESQML
+621 NKESQIL
-628 EKLDKEV
+628 EELSKEC
-635 KTIASE
+635 KTIASD

-651 MMNYIASVLR
+651 MMNSIASVLR

-672 YELRKNLEEKLNECI
+672 YELKKDLEEKLNECI

-701 TFQYQKKTK
+701 IFQYQKKTK
-710 DCIKECL
+710 DSIKECL
-717 ADLLNKS
+717 KDLLNKA

-739 FISMILSNNWFSLFY
+739 FISMILSGNWFSLQY
-754 CVDYEGDRLFD
+754 SVDYEGDNLSD

-808 KYIREK
+808 KYVREK

-841 NQNGKNAPNDKGI
+841 NQNGKNAPNDRGI
-854 KFQYIHGSLE
+854 KFQYVHGSLE
-864 HSMHRNSDESLPIL
+864 NTSARITDDNEPIL
-878 CRCGIREHVCDIL
+878 YRCGIREHVCDIL

>member
-1 MTVMNRG
+1 M
-8 SEWRKWD
+8 
-15 LHIHTP
+15 
-21 GTAKNDQYENSDD
+21 
-34 IWEKYIDAL
+34 
-43 EKSDVTVFGITDYFS
+43 
-58 MDNYYKVLQFQAE
+58 
-71 GRLDGKTLLPNVEMR
+71 
-86 ITPVTKSGTAINI
+86 
-99 HAIFDPTLT
+99 
-108 KEEIEREFFSSLKMK
+108 
-123 SGDETYCCTRPQLL
+123 
-137 SFGRKLANDNS
+137 
-148 YPEKAAI
+148 
-155 KKAIGEFVV
+155 
-164 PFDDLH
+164 
-170 KILSK
+170 
-175 KFFDNRVIVALS
+175 
-187 GKSQD
+187 
-192 GLSGLLNTDSNT
+192 
-204 HTLRKQIG
+204 
-212 RMADV
+212 
-217 ILSSNAKDIAYFLG
+217 
-231 ESKDSK
+231 
-237 ETVIAT
+237 
-243 YRSLKPCIIGSDAH
+243 
-257 SLDKVGVFPN
+257 
-267 DRITW
+267 
-272 IKADPTFEGLKQILF
+272 
-287 EPKERVRISDT
+287 
-298 MPDFKYDYNI
+298 
-308 IDHVVLNTAGVWN
+308 
-321 QTVPFNQNLN
+321 
-331 TIIGG
+331 
-336 RSTGKSTLLASVAAK
+336 AAK

-440 LFFEKRRQYKE
+440 LYFEKRRQYKE
-451 KYAYVKTL
+451 KNAYVKTL
-459 GDKEGIKREIEKLSK
+459 GDLKGIKREIEKLSK

-479 QRRLTD
+479 QCRLTD
-485 KKGLLEKYQIV
+485 KKELLEKYQVV
-496 GKEISDLRTKET
+496 GKELADLRTKET
-508 VMRHDLE
+508 LKRHDFE
-515 LLNLLGTS
+515 QLNLLATS
-523 EILTVNPA
+523 EFLAVNPA
-531 VSCIGLTEEISRN
+531 VSCVGFTEEISRN
-544 ITEEVQ
+544 ISEEVQ

-556 NARIQEFIK
+556 NAHIQEFIK
-565 SLITKRDN
+565 ALVAKVDN
-573 DFKALA
+573 ECKTLA
-579 RKIAEKQNDAD
+579 RKIAEKQNAPD

-601 KYLSHVMEQISSL
+601 KNLSHVMEQISNL
-614 SKQMLLI
+614 SKQILLI
-621 DKESQML
+621 NKESQIL
-628 EKLDKEV
+628 EELSKEC
-635 KTIASE
+635 KTIASD

-651 MMNYIASVLR
+651 MMNSIASVLR

-672 YELRKNLEEKLNECI
+672 YELKKDLEEKLNECI
-687 SLRSASMNALIVNV
+687 SLRSASMNALIVYI

-710 DCIKECL
+710 DSIKECL
-717 ADLLNKS
+717 KDLLNKA
-724 LRGEITFKNGYDVQS
+724 LKGEITFKNGYDVQS
-739 FISMILSNNWFSLFY
+739 FISMILSSNWFTLQYS
-754 CVDYEGDRLFD
+754 VDYESDSLFD

-854 KFQYIHGSLE
+854 KFQYVYGSLE

-878 CRCGIREHVCDIL
+878 YRCGIREHVCDIL

>member
-1 MTVMNRG
+1 MNRG

-21 GTAKNDQYENSDD
+21 GTAKNDYYGNSDEV
-34 IWEKYIDAL
+34 WERYIDAL

-58 MDNYYKVLQFQAE
+58 ISNYIKVKEYQKQD
-71 GRLDGKTLLPNVEMR
+71 RLKGKFLLPNVELR
-86 ITPVTKSGTAINI
+86 IYPVTDKSKLINI
-99 HAIFDPTLT
+99 HAIFDPSLDV
-108 KEEIEREFFSSLKMK
+108 EDIEREFFRQLQF
-123 SGDETYCCTRPQLL
+123 TYNSASYSCIENDLAKL
-137 SFGRKLANDNS
+137 GRIVENNQNMSDDV
-148 YPEKAAI
+148 AI
-155 KKAIGEFVV
+155 KKGIDAFAVSYEALKDVIDKDFFKGHVIIALSNGSKDGVTGILNQEGNMQ
-164 PFDDLH
+164 PLRKEITRMSDI
-170 KILSK
+170 ILSGNPGDVEYFSGAK
-175 KFFDNRVIVALS
+175 TSVEEVIS
-187 GKSQD
+187 
-192 GLSGLLNTDSNT
+192 
-204 HTLRKQIG
+204 
-212 RMADV
+212 
-217 ILSSNAKDIAYFLG
+217 
-231 ESKDSK
+231 
-237 ETVIAT
+237 T
-243 YRSLKPCIIGSDAH
+243 YGSLKPCIIGSDAH

-321 QTVPFNQNLN
+321 QTIPFNQNLN

-485 KKGLLEKYQIV
+485 KKELLEKYQIV

-523 EILTVNPA
+523 EFLAVNPA
-531 VSCIGLTEEISRN
+531 VSYIGLTEEISRN

-565 SLITKRDN
+565 SLITKWDN

-687 SLRSASMNALIVNV
+687 SLRSASMNSLIVNV

-710 DCIKECL
+710 DSIKECL

-754 CVDYEGDRLFD
+754 CVDYEGDRLSD

>member
-1 MTVMNRG
+1 
-8 SEWRKWD
+8 
-15 LHIHTP
+15 
-21 GTAKNDQYENSDD
+21 
-34 IWEKYIDAL
+34 
-43 EKSDVTVFGITDYFS
+43 
-58 MDNYYKVLQFQAE
+58 
-71 GRLDGKTLLPNVEMR
+71 
-86 ITPVTKSGTAINI
+86 
-99 HAIFDPTLT
+99 
-108 KEEIEREFFSSLKMK
+108 
-123 SGDETYCCTRPQLL
+123 
-137 SFGRKLANDNS
+137 
-148 YPEKAAI
+148 
-155 KKAIGEFVV
+155 
-164 PFDDLH
+164 
-170 KILSK
+170 
-175 KFFDNRVIVALS
+175 
-187 GKSQD
+187 
-192 GLSGLLNTDSNT
+192 
-204 HTLRKQIG
+204 
-212 RMADV
+212 
-217 ILSSNAKDIAYFLG
+217 
-231 ESKDSK
+231 
-237 ETVIAT
+237 
-243 YRSLKPCIIGSDAH
+243 
-257 SLDKVGVFPN
+257 
-267 DRITW
+267 
-272 IKADPTFEGLKQILF
+272 
-287 EPKERVRISDT
+287 

-308 IDHVVLNTAGVWN
+308 IDHIVLNTAGVWN
-321 QTVPFNQNLN
+321 QTIPFNQNLN

-336 RSTGKSTLLASVAAK
+336 RSTGKSTLLASMAAK
-351 FQEIKNDENYDFI
+351 FQKIKDDENYDFI

-451 KYAYVKTL
+451 KNAYVKTL

-479 QRRLTD
+479 QCRLTD
-485 KKGLLEKYQIV
+485 KKELLEKYQVV
-496 GKEISDLRTKET
+496 GKELADLRTKET
-508 VMRHDLE
+508 LKRHDFE
-515 LLNLLGTS
+515 QLNLLATS
-523 EILTVNPA
+523 EFLAVNPA
-531 VSCIGLTEEISRN
+531 VSCVGFTEEISRN
-544 ITEEVQ
+544 ISEEVQ

-556 NARIQEFIK
+556 NAHIQEFIK
-565 SLITKRDN
+565 TLVAKVDN
-573 DFKALA
+573 ECKTLA
-579 RKIAEKQNDAD
+579 RKIAEKQNAPD

-601 KYLSHVMEQISSL
+601 KNLSHVMEQISNL
-614 SKQMLLI
+614 SKQILLI
-621 DKESQML
+621 NKESQIL
-628 EKLDKEV
+628 EELSKEC
-635 KTIASE
+635 KTIASD

-651 MMNYIASVLR
+651 MMNSIASVLR

-672 YELRKNLEEKLNECI
+672 YELKKDLEEKLNECI
-687 SLRSASMNALIVNV
+687 SLRTASMNALIVYI

-710 DCIKECL
+710 DSIKECL
-717 ADLLNKS
+717 KDLLNKA
-724 LRGEITFKNGYDVQS
+724 LKGEITFKNGYDVQS
-739 FISMILSNNWFSLFY
+739 FISMILSSNWFTLQYS
-754 CVDYEGDRLFD
+754 VDYESDSLFD

-854 KFQYIHGSLE
+854 KFQYVYGSLE
-864 HSMHRNSDESLPIL
+864 HSMHRNSDGESLPIL
-878 CRCGIREHVCDIL
+878 YRCGIREHVCDIL

>member
-1 MTVMNRG
+1 MNRG

-21 GTAKNDQYENSDD
+21 GTAKNDHYGNSDEV
-34 IWEKYIDAL
+34 WERYIDAL

-58 MDNYYKVLQFQAE
+58 ISNYIKVKEYQKQD
-71 GRLDGKTLLPNVEMR
+71 RLKGKFLLPNVEMR
-86 ITPVTKSGTAINI
+86 IYPVTDKSKLINI
-99 HAIFDPTLT
+99 HAIFDPFLDVAD
-108 KEEIEREFFSSLKMK
+108 IEREFFRQLQF
-123 SGDETYCCTRPQLL
+123 TYNDASYSCIDNDLAKL
-137 SFGRKLANDNS
+137 GRIVENNPNLADDV
-148 YPEKAAI
+148 AI
-155 KKAIGEFVV
+155 KKGIDAFAVSYEA
-164 PFDDLH
+164 L
-170 KILSK
+170 K
-175 KFFDNRVIVALS
+175 KVIDKAFFKGHVIIALS
-187 GKSQD
+187 NGSKD
-192 GLSGLLNTDSNT
+192 GVTGLLNQEGNMQP
-204 HTLRKQIG
+204 LRKEIT
-212 RMADV
+212 RMSDI
-217 ILSSNAKDIAYFLG
+217 ILSGNPGDVEYFSGAKTSV
-231 ESKDSK
+231 EEVVS
-237 ETVIAT
+237 T
-243 YRSLKPCIIGSDAH
+243 YGSLKPCIIGSDAH

-287 EPKERVRISDT
+287 EPKERVRISDA

-321 QTVPFNQNLN
+321 QTIPLNQNLN

-336 RSTGKSTLLASVAAK
+336 RSTGKSTLLASMAAK
-351 FQEIKNDENYDFI
+351 FQKIKNDENYDFI
-364 KGLSDNVHVFWRDGQ
+364 KGLSDNVHVFWRDGL

-407 LEILTSLPE
+407 LEILTSLPN

-421 EKYKSDEA
+421 EKFKADEA

-440 LFFEKRRQYKE
+440 LFFEKRRQYNE
-451 KYAYVKTL
+451 KNAYVKTL
-459 GDKEGIKREIEKLSK
+459 GDKEGIKREIEKFAK
-474 ERDSI
+474 ERDTI
-479 QRRLTD
+479 QRNLTD
-485 KKGLLEKYQIV
+485 KKELLERFQIAA
-496 GKEISDLRTKET
+496 KELADLRTKEV
-508 VMRHDLE
+508 VMRQDLE
-515 LLNLLGTS
+515 ILNLLS
-523 EILTVNPA
+523 SSNLLSINPS
-531 VSCIGLTEEISRN
+531 VSWLGLTEDISQKVSEEIQK
-544 ITEEVQ
+544 V
-550 RTLAQS
+550 LAQS
-556 NARIQEFIK
+556 NSHLQDFVK
-565 SLITKRDN
+565 DLISKEDN
-573 DFKALA
+573 AFKALA
-579 RKIAEKQNDAD
+579 REINEKQNASD
-590 YQEGKKIFDEN
+590 YQEGKKIFAEN
-601 KYLSHVMEQISSL
+601 KNLSHVMEQISNL
-614 SKQMLLI
+614 SKQILLI
-621 DKESQML
+621 NKESQIL
-628 EKLDKEV
+628 EELSKEC
-635 KTIASE
+635 KTIASD

-651 MMNYIASVLR
+651 MMNSIASVLR

-672 YELRKNLEEKLNECI
+672 YELKKDLEEKLNECI

-701 TFQYQKKTK
+701 IFQYQKKTK
-710 DCIKECL
+710 DSIKECL
-717 ADLLNKS
+717 KDLLNKA

-739 FISMILSNNWFSLFY
+739 FISMILSGNWFSLQY
-754 CVDYEGDRLFD
+754 SVDYEGDNLSD

-808 KYIREK
+808 KYVREK

-841 NQNGKNAPNDKGI
+841 NQNGKNAPNDRGI
-854 KFQYIHGSLE
+854 KFQYVHGSLE
-864 HSMHRNSDESLPIL
+864 NTSARITDDNEPIL
-878 CRCGIREHVCDIL
+878 YRCGIREHVCDIL

>member
-1 MTVMNRG
+1 M
-8 SEWRKWD
+8 
-15 LHIHTP
+15 
-21 GTAKNDQYENSDD
+21 
-34 IWEKYIDAL
+34 
-43 EKSDVTVFGITDYFS
+43 FGITDYFS
-58 MDNYYKVLQFQAE
+58 ISNYIKVKEYQKQD
-71 GRLDGKTLLPNVEMR
+71 RLKGKFLLPNVELR
-86 ITPVTKSGTAINI
+86 IYPVTDKSKLINI
-99 HAIFDPTLT
+99 HAIFDPSLDV
-108 KEEIEREFFSSLKMK
+108 EDIEREFFRQLQF
-123 SGDETYCCTRPQLL
+123 TYNSASYSCIDNDLAKL
-137 SFGRKLANDNS
+137 GRIVENNQNMSDDV
-148 YPEKAAI
+148 AI
-155 KKAIGEFVV
+155 KKGIDAFAVSYEALKDVIDKDFFKGHVIIALSNGSKDGVTGILNQEGNMQ
-164 PFDDLH
+164 PLRKEITRMSDI
-170 KILSK
+170 ILSGNPGDVEYFSGAK
-175 KFFDNRVIVALS
+175 TSVEEVIS
-187 GKSQD
+187 
-192 GLSGLLNTDSNT
+192 
-204 HTLRKQIG
+204 
-212 RMADV
+212 
-217 ILSSNAKDIAYFLG
+217 
-231 ESKDSK
+231 
-237 ETVIAT
+237 T
-243 YRSLKPCIIGSDAH
+243 YGSLKPCIIGSDAH
-257 SLDKVGVFPN
+257 SLDKVGIFPN

-485 KKGLLEKYQIV
+485 KKELLEKYQIV

-523 EILTVNPA
+523 EFLTVNPA

-544 ITEEVQ
+544 ITKEVQ

-565 SLITKRDN
+565 SLITKWDN

-687 SLRSASMNALIVNV
+687 DSKCNFSIS
-701 TFQYQKKTK
+701 
-710 DCIKECL
+710 KE
-717 ADLLNKS
+717 N
-724 LRGEITFKNGYDVQS
+724 
-739 FISMILSNNWFSLFY
+739 
-754 CVDYEGDRLFD
+754 
-765 MSPGKRSFVVLKL
+765 
-778 LLDFSDK
+778 
-785 KCPILIDQ
+785 
-793 PEDNLDNRAIYNELV
+793 
-808 KYIREK
+808 
-814 KKERQI
+814 
-820 ILVTH
+820 
-825 NPNIVVGA
+825 
-833 DSEEVIVA
+833 
-841 NQNGKNAPNDKGI
+841 
-854 KFQYIHGSLE
+854 
-864 HSMHRNSDESLPIL
+864 
-878 CRCGIREHVCDIL
+878 
-891 EGGENA
+891 
-897 FRDRENKYGF
+897 
-907 FKI
+907 

>member
-1 MTVMNRG
+1 MNRG

-21 GTAKNDQYENSDD
+21 GTAKNDHYGNSDEV
-34 IWEKYIDAL
+34 WERYIDAL

-58 MDNYYKVLQFQAE
+58 ISNYIKVKEYQKQD
-71 GRLDGKTLLPNVEMR
+71 RLKGKFLLANVEMR
-86 ITPVTKSGTAINI
+86 IYPVTDKSKLINI
-99 HAIFDPTLT
+99 HAIFDPFLDVAD
-108 KEEIEREFFSSLKMK
+108 IEREFFRQLQF
-123 SGDETYCCTRPQLL
+123 TYNDASYSCIDNDLAKL
-137 SFGRKLANDNS
+137 GRIVENNPNLADDV
-148 YPEKAAI
+148 AI
-155 KKAIGEFVV
+155 KKGIDAFAVSYEALKKVIDKAFFKGHVIIALSNGSKDGVTGILNQEGNMQ
-164 PFDDLH
+164 PLRKEITRMSDI
-170 KILSK
+170 ILSGNPGDVEY
-175 KFFDNRVIVALS
+175 FS
-187 GKSQD
+187 G
-192 GLSGLLNTDSNT
+192 
-204 HTLRKQIG
+204 
-212 RMADV
+212 
-217 ILSSNAKDIAYFLG
+217 AKTSV
-231 ESKDSK
+231 EEVVS
-237 ETVIAT
+237 T
-243 YRSLKPCIIGSDAH
+243 YGSLKPCIIGSDAH

-287 EPKERVRISDT
+287 EPKERVRISDA

-321 QTVPFNQNLN
+321 QTIPLNQNLN

-336 RSTGKSTLLASVAAK
+336 RSTGKSTLLASMAAK
-351 FQEIKNDENYDFI
+351 FQKIKNDENYDFI
-364 KGLSDNVHVFWRDGQ
+364 KGLSDNVHVFWRDGL

-407 LEILTSLPE
+407 LEILTSLPN

-421 EKYKSDEA
+421 EKFKADEA

-440 LFFEKRRQYKE
+440 LFFEKRRQYNE
-451 KYAYVKTL
+451 KNAYVKTL
-459 GDKEGIKREIEKLSK
+459 GDKEGIKREIEKFAK
-474 ERDSI
+474 ERDTI
-479 QRRLTD
+479 QRNLTD
-485 KKGLLEKYQIV
+485 KKELLERFQIAA
-496 GKEISDLRTKET
+496 KELADLRTKEV
-508 VMRHDLE
+508 VMRQDLE
-515 LLNLLGTS
+515 ILNLLS
-523 EILTVNPA
+523 SSNLLSINPS
-531 VSCIGLTEEISRN
+531 VSWLGLTEDISQKVSEEIQK
-544 ITEEVQ
+544 V
-550 RTLAQS
+550 LAQS
-556 NARIQEFIK
+556 NSHLQDFVK
-565 SLITKRDN
+565 DLISKEDN
-573 DFKALA
+573 AFKALA
-579 RKIAEKQNDAD
+579 REINEKQNASD

-601 KYLSHVMEQISSL
+601 KNLSHVMEQISNL
-614 SKQMLLI
+614 SKQILLI
-621 DKESQML
+621 NKESQIL
-628 EKLDKEV
+628 EELSKEC
-635 KTIASE
+635 KTIASD

-651 MMNYIASVLR
+651 MMNSIASVLR

-672 YELRKNLEEKLNECI
+672 YELKKDLEEKLNECI

-701 TFQYQKKTK
+701 IFQYQKKTK
-710 DCIKECL
+710 DSIKECL
-717 ADLLNKS
+717 KDLLNKA

-739 FISMILSNNWFSLFY
+739 FISMILSGNWFSLQY
-754 CVDYEGDRLFD
+754 SVDYEGDNLSD

-808 KYIREK
+808 KYVREK

-841 NQNGKNAPNDKGI
+841 NQNGKNAPNDRGI
-854 KFQYIHGSLE
+854 KFQYVHGSLE
-864 HSMHRNSDESLPIL
+864 NTSARITDDNEPIL
-878 CRCGIREHVCDIL
+878 YRCGIREHVCDIL

>member
-1 MTVMNRG
+1 MNRG

-21 GTAKNDQYENSDD
+21 GTAKNDHYGNSDEV
-34 IWEKYIDAL
+34 WERYIDAL

-58 MDNYYKVLQFQAE
+58 ISNYIKVKEYQKQD
-71 GRLDGKTLLPNVEMR
+71 RLKGKFLLPNVEMR
-86 ITPVTKSGTAINI
+86 IYPVTDKSKLINI
-99 HAIFDPTLT
+99 HAIFDPFLDVAD
-108 KEEIEREFFSSLKMK
+108 IEREFFRQLQF
-123 SGDETYCCTRPQLL
+123 TYNDASYSCIDNDLAKL
-137 SFGRKLANDNS
+137 GRIVENNPNLADDV
-148 YPEKAAI
+148 AI
-155 KKAIGEFVV
+155 KKGIDAFAVSYEALKKVIDKAFFKGHVIIALSNGSKDGVTGILNQEGNMQ
-164 PFDDLH
+164 PLRKEITRMTDI
-170 KILSK
+170 ILSGNPGDVEY
-175 KFFDNRVIVALS
+175 FS
-187 GKSQD
+187 G
-192 GLSGLLNTDSNT
+192 
-204 HTLRKQIG
+204 
-212 RMADV
+212 
-217 ILSSNAKDIAYFLG
+217 AKTSV
-231 ESKDSK
+231 EEVVS
-237 ETVIAT
+237 T
-243 YRSLKPCIIGSDAH
+243 YGSLKPCIIGSDAH

-287 EPKERVRISDT
+287 EPKERVRISDA

-321 QTVPFNQNLN
+321 QTIPLNQNLN

-336 RSTGKSTLLASVAAK
+336 RSTGKSTLLASMAAK
-351 FQEIKNDENYDFI
+351 FQKIKNDENYDFI
-364 KGLSDNVHVFWRDGQ
+364 KGLSDNVHVFWRDGL

-407 LEILTSLPE
+407 LEILTSLPN

-421 EKYKSDEA
+421 EKFKADEA

-440 LFFEKRRQYKE
+440 LFFEKRRQYNE
-451 KYAYVKTL
+451 KNAYVKTL
-459 GDKEGIKREIEKLSK
+459 GDKEGIKREIEKFAK
-474 ERDSI
+474 ERDTI
-479 QRRLTD
+479 QRNLTD
-485 KKGLLEKYQIV
+485 KKELLERFQIAA
-496 GKEISDLRTKET
+496 KELADLRTKEV
-508 VMRHDLE
+508 VMRQDLE
-515 LLNLLGTS
+515 ILNLLS
-523 EILTVNPA
+523 SSNLLSINPS
-531 VSCIGLTEEISRN
+531 VSWLGLTEDISQKVSEEIQK
-544 ITEEVQ
+544 V
-550 RTLAQS
+550 LAQS
-556 NARIQEFIK
+556 NSYLQDFVK
-565 SLITKRDN
+565 DLISKEDN
-573 DFKALA
+573 AFKALA
-579 RKIAEKQNDAD
+579 REINEKQNASD

-601 KYLSHVMEQISSL
+601 KNLSHVMEQIANL
-614 SKQMLLI
+614 SKQILLI
-621 DKESQML
+621 NKESQIL
-628 EKLDKEV
+628 EELSKEC
-635 KTIASE
+635 KTIASD

-651 MMNYIASVLR
+651 MMNSIASVLR

-672 YELRKNLEEKLNECI
+672 YELKKDLEEKLNECI

-701 TFQYQKKTK
+701 IFQYQKKTK
-710 DCIKECL
+710 DSIKECL
-717 ADLLNKS
+717 KDLLNKA

-739 FISMILSNNWFSLFY
+739 FISMILSGNWFSLQY
-754 CVDYEGDRLFD
+754 SVDYEGDNLSD

-808 KYIREK
+808 KYVREK

-841 NQNGKNAPNDKGI
+841 NQNGKNAPNDRGI
-854 KFQYIHGSLE
+854 KFQYVHGSLE
-864 HSMHRNSDESLPIL
+864 NTSARITDDNEPIL
-878 CRCGIREHVCDIL
+878 YRCGIREHVCDIL

>member
-1 MTVMNRG
+1 MNRG

-21 GTAKNDQYENSDD
+21 GTAKNDHYGNSDEV
-34 IWEKYIDAL
+34 WERYIDAL

-58 MDNYYKVLQFQAE
+58 ISNYIKVKEYQKQN
-71 GRLDGKTLLPNVEMR
+71 RLKGKFLLPNVEMR
-86 ITPVTKSGTAINI
+86 IYPVTDKSKLINI
-99 HAIFDPTLT
+99 HAIFDPFLDVAD
-108 KEEIEREFFSSLKMK
+108 IEREFFRQLQF
-123 SGDETYCCTRPQLL
+123 TYNDASYSCIDNDLAKL
-137 SFGRKLANDNS
+137 GRIVENNPNLADDV
-148 YPEKAAI
+148 AI
-155 KKAIGEFVV
+155 KKGIDAFAVSYETLKKVIDKAFFKGHVIIALSNGSKDGVTGILNQEGNMQ
-164 PFDDLH
+164 PLRKEITRMSDI
-170 KILSK
+170 ILSGNPGDVEY
-175 KFFDNRVIVALS
+175 FS
-187 GKSQD
+187 G
-192 GLSGLLNTDSNT
+192 
-204 HTLRKQIG
+204 
-212 RMADV
+212 
-217 ILSSNAKDIAYFLG
+217 AKTSV
-231 ESKDSK
+231 EEVVS
-237 ETVIAT
+237 T
-243 YRSLKPCIIGSDAH
+243 YGSLKPCIIGSDAH

-287 EPKERVRISDT
+287 EPKERVRISDA

-321 QTVPFNQNLN
+321 QTIPLNQNLN

-336 RSTGKSTLLASVAAK
+336 RSTGKSTLLASMAAK
-351 FQEIKNDENYDFI
+351 FQKIKNDENYDFI
-364 KGLSDNVHVFWRDGQ
+364 KGLSDNVHVFWRDGL

-407 LEILTSLPE
+407 LEILTSLPNI
-416 MREAY
+416 REAY
-421 EKYKSDEA
+421 EKFKADEA

-440 LFFEKRRQYKE
+440 LFFEKRRQYNE
-451 KYAYVKTL
+451 KNAYVKTL
-459 GDKEGIKREIEKLSK
+459 GDKEGIKREIEKFAK
-474 ERDSI
+474 ERDTI
-479 QRRLTD
+479 QRNLTD
-485 KKGLLEKYQIV
+485 KKELLERFQIAA
-496 GKEISDLRTKET
+496 KELADLRTKEV
-508 VMRHDLE
+508 VMRQDLE
-515 LLNLLGTS
+515 ILNLLS
-523 EILTVNPA
+523 SSNLLSINPS
-531 VSCIGLTEEISRN
+531 VSWLGLTEEISQKVS
-544 ITEEVQ
+544 EEIQKV
-550 RTLAQS
+550 LAQS
-556 NARIQEFIK
+556 NSQLQDFVK
-565 SLITKRDN
+565 DLISKEDN
-573 DFKALA
+573 AFKALA
-579 RKIAEKQNDAD
+579 REINEKQNASD

-601 KYLSHVMEQISSL
+601 KNLSHVMEQISNL
-614 SKQMLLI
+614 SKQILLI
-621 DKESQML
+621 NKESQIL
-628 EKLDKEV
+628 EELSKEC
-635 KTIASE
+635 KTIASD

-651 MMNYIASVLR
+651 MMNSIASVLR

-672 YELRKNLEEKLNECI
+672 YELKKDLEEKLNECI

-701 TFQYQKKTK
+701 IFQYQKKTK
-710 DCIKECL
+710 DSIKECL
-717 ADLLNKS
+717 KDLLNKA

-739 FISMILSNNWFSLFY
+739 FISMILSGNWFSLQY
-754 CVDYEGDRLFD
+754 SVDYEGDNLSD

-808 KYIREK
+808 KYVREK

-841 NQNGKNAPNDKGI
+841 NQNGKNAPNDRGI
-854 KFQYIHGSLE
+854 KFQYVHGSLE
-864 HSMHRNSDESLPIL
+864 NTSARITDDNEPIL
-878 CRCGIREHVCDIL
+878 YRCGIREHVCDIL

>member
-1 MTVMNRG
+1 MNRG

-21 GTAKNDQYENSDD
+21 GTAKNDHYGNSDEV
-34 IWEKYIDAL
+34 WERYIDAL

-58 MDNYYKVLQFQAE
+58 ISNYIKVKEYQKQD
-71 GRLDGKTLLPNVEMR
+71 RLKGKFLLPNVEMR
-86 ITPVTKSGTAINI
+86 IYPVTDKSKLINI
-99 HAIFDPTLT
+99 HAIFDPFLDVAD
-108 KEEIEREFFSSLKMK
+108 IEREFFRQLQF
-123 SGDETYCCTRPQLL
+123 TYNDASYSCIDNDLAKL
-137 SFGRKLANDNS
+137 GRIIENNPNLADDV
-148 YPEKAAI
+148 AI
-155 KKAIGEFVV
+155 KKGIDAFAVSYEALKKVIDKAFFKGHVIIALSNGSKDGVTGILNQEGNMQ
-164 PFDDLH
+164 PLRKEITRMSDI
-170 KILSK
+170 ILSGNPGDVEY
-175 KFFDNRVIVALS
+175 FS
-187 GKSQD
+187 G
-192 GLSGLLNTDSNT
+192 
-204 HTLRKQIG
+204 
-212 RMADV
+212 
-217 ILSSNAKDIAYFLG
+217 AKTSV
-231 ESKDSK
+231 EEVVS
-237 ETVIAT
+237 T
-243 YRSLKPCIIGSDAH
+243 YGSLKPCIIGSDAH

-287 EPKERVRISDT
+287 EPKERVRISDA

-321 QTVPFNQNLN
+321 QTIPLNQNLN

-336 RSTGKSTLLASVAAK
+336 RSTGKSTLLASMAAK
-351 FQEIKNDENYDFI
+351 FQKIKNDENYDFI
-364 KGLSDNVHVFWRDGQ
+364 KGLSDNVHVFWRDGL

-407 LEILTSLPE
+407 LEILTSLPN

-421 EKYKSDEA
+421 EKFKADEA

-440 LFFEKRRQYKE
+440 LFFEKRRQYNE
-451 KYAYVKTL
+451 KNAYVKTL
-459 GDKEGIKREIEKLSK
+459 GDKEGIKREIEKFAK
-474 ERDSI
+474 ERDTI
-479 QRRLTD
+479 QRNLTD
-485 KKGLLEKYQIV
+485 KKELLERFQIAA
-496 GKEISDLRTKET
+496 KELADLRTKEV
-508 VMRHDLE
+508 VMRQDLE
-515 LLNLLGTS
+515 ILNLLS
-523 EILTVNPA
+523 SSNLLSINPS
-531 VSCIGLTEEISRN
+531 VSWLGLTEDISQKVSEEIQK
-544 ITEEVQ
+544 V
-550 RTLAQS
+550 LAQS
-556 NARIQEFIK
+556 NSHLQDFVK
-565 SLITKRDN
+565 DLISKEDN
-573 DFKALA
+573 AFKALA
-579 RKIAEKQNDAD
+579 REINEKQNASD

-601 KYLSHVMEQISSL
+601 KNLSHVMEQISNL
-614 SKQMLLI
+614 SKQILLI
-621 DKESQML
+621 NKESQIL
-628 EKLDKEV
+628 EELSKEC
-635 KTIASE
+635 KTIASD

-651 MMNYIASVLR
+651 MMNSIASVLR

-672 YELRKNLEEKLNECI
+672 YELKKDLEEKLNECI

-701 TFQYQKKTK
+701 IFLYQKKTK
-710 DCIKECL
+710 DSIKECL
-717 ADLLNKS
+717 KDLLNKA

-739 FISMILSNNWFSLFY
+739 FISMILSGNWFSLLY
-754 CVDYEGDRLFD
+754 SVDYEGDNLSD

-808 KYIREK
+808 KYVREK

-841 NQNGKNAPNDKGI
+841 NQNGKNAPNDRGI
-854 KFQYIHGSLE
+854 KFQYVHGSLE
-864 HSMHRNSDESLPIL
+864 NTSARITDDNEPIL
-878 CRCGIREHVCDIL
+878 YRCGIREHVCDIL

>member
-1 MTVMNRG
+1 MDRG

-21 GTAKNDQYENSDD
+21 ETAKNDQYENSDD
-34 IWEKYIDAL
+34 VWEKYIDAL

-108 KEEIEREFFSSLKMK
+108 KDEIEREFFGSLKMK
-123 SGDETYCCTRPQLL
+123 SGDETYSCTRPQLL

-155 KKAIGEFVV
+155 KKAIGEFIV
-164 PFDDLH
+164 PFEELH
-170 KILSK
+170 NILSK

-192 GLSGLLNTDSNT
+192 GLSGLLNTDCNT

-237 ETVIAT
+237 ESVIAT

-257 SLDKVGVFPN
+257 SFDKVGVFPN

-287 EPKERVRISDT
+287 EPKERVRISDV

-308 IDHVVLNTAGVWN
+308 IDHVVLNTAGIWN
-321 QTVPFNQNLN
+321 QTILLNQNLN

-351 FQEIKNDENYDFI
+351 FQEIKDDENYDFI

-394 ANIISRRDSDKLF
+394 ANIISRGDSDKLF

-451 KYAYVKTL
+451 KNAYVKTL

-479 QRRLTD
+479 QCRLTD
-485 KKGLLEKYQIV
+485 KKELLEKYQVV
-496 GKEISDLRTKET
+496 GKELADLRTKET
-508 VMRHDLE
+508 LMRHDFE
-515 LLNLLGTS
+515 QLNLLATS
-523 EILTVNPA
+523 DFLAVNPA
-531 VSCIGLTEEISRN
+531 VSCVGFTEEISRN
-544 ITEEVQ
+544 ISEEVQ

-556 NARIQEFIK
+556 NAHIQKFIK
-565 SLITKRDN
+565 TLVAKVDN
-573 DFKALA
+573 DCKTLA
-579 RKIAEKQNDAD
+579 RKIAEKQNAPD

-601 KYLSHVMEQISSL
+601 KNLSHVMEQISNL
-614 SKQMLLI
+614 SKQILLI
-621 DKESQML
+621 NKESQIL
-628 EKLDKEV
+628 EELSKEC
-635 KTIASE
+635 KTIASD

-651 MMNYIASVLR
+651 MMNSIASVLR

-672 YELRKNLEEKLNECI
+672 YELKKDLEEKLNECI
-687 SLRSASMNALIVNV
+687 SLRSASMNALIVYI

-710 DCIKECL
+710 DSIKECL
-717 ADLLNKS
+717 KDLLNKA
-724 LRGEITFKNGYDVQS
+724 LKGEITFKNGYDVQS
-739 FISMILSNNWFSLFY
+739 FISMILSSNWFTLQYS
-754 CVDYEGDRLFD
+754 VDYESDSLFD

-854 KFQYIHGSLE
+854 KFQYVYGSLE
-864 HSMHRNSDESLPIL
+864 HSMQRISDESLPIL
-878 CRCGIREHVCDIL
+878 YRCGIREHVCDIL
-891 EGGENA
+891 EGGETA

>member
-1 MTVMNRG
+1 MNRG

-21 GTAKNDQYENSDD
+21 GTAKNDHYGNSDEV
-34 IWEKYIDAL
+34 WERYIDAL

-58 MDNYYKVLQFQAE
+58 ISNYIKVQEYQKQ
-71 GRLDGKTLLPNVEMR
+71 GRLKGKFLLPNVEMR
-86 ITPVTKSGTAINI
+86 IYPVTDKSKLINI
-99 HAIFDPTLT
+99 HAIFDPFLDVAD
-108 KEEIEREFFSSLKMK
+108 IEREFFRQLQF
-123 SGDETYCCTRPQLL
+123 TYFDASYSCIDTDLAKL
-137 SFGRKLANDNS
+137 GRIVENNPNLADDV
-148 YPEKAAI
+148 AI
-155 KKAIGEFVV
+155 KKGIDAFAVSYEALKEVIDKAFFKGHVIIALSNGSKDGVTGILNQEGNMQ
-164 PFDDLH
+164 PLRKEITRMSDI
-170 KILSK
+170 ILSGNPGDVEY
-175 KFFDNRVIVALS
+175 FS
-187 GKSQD
+187 G
-192 GLSGLLNTDSNT
+192 
-204 HTLRKQIG
+204 
-212 RMADV
+212 
-217 ILSSNAKDIAYFLG
+217 AKTSV
-231 ESKDSK
+231 EEVVS
-237 ETVIAT
+237 T
-243 YRSLKPCIIGSDAH
+243 YGSLKPCIIGSDAH

-287 EPKERVRISDT
+287 EPKERVRISDA

-308 IDHVVLNTAGVWN
+308 IDNVVLNTAGVWN
-321 QTVPFNQNLN
+321 QTIPLNQNLN

-336 RSTGKSTLLASVAAK
+336 RSTGKSTLLASMAAK
-351 FQEIKNDENYDFI
+351 FQKIKNDENYDFI
-364 KGLSDNVHVFWRDGQ
+364 KGLSDNVHVFWRDGL

-407 LEILTSLPE
+407 LEILTSLPN

-421 EKYKSDEA
+421 EKFKADEA

-440 LFFEKRRQYKE
+440 LFFEKRRQYNE
-451 KYAYVKTL
+451 KNAYVKTL
-459 GDKEGIKREIEKLSK
+459 GDKEGIKREIEKFAK
-474 ERDSI
+474 ERDTI
-479 QRRLTD
+479 QRNLTD
-485 KKGLLEKYQIV
+485 KKELLERFQIAA
-496 GKEISDLRTKET
+496 KELADLRTKEV
-508 VMRHDLE
+508 VMRQDLE
-515 LLNLLGTS
+515 ILNLLS
-523 EILTVNPA
+523 SSNLLSINPS
-531 VSCIGLTEEISRN
+531 VSWLGLTEDISQKVSEEIQK
-544 ITEEVQ
+544 V
-550 RTLAQS
+550 LAQS
-556 NARIQEFIK
+556 NSHLQDFVK
-565 SLITKRDN
+565 DLISKEDN
-573 DFKALA
+573 AFKALA
-579 RKIAEKQNDAD
+579 REINEKQNASD

-601 KYLSHVMEQISSL
+601 KNLSHVMEQISNL
-614 SKQMLLI
+614 SKQILLI
-621 DKESQML
+621 NKESQIL
-628 EKLDKEV
+628 EELSKEC
-635 KTIASE
+635 KTIASD

-651 MMNYIASVLR
+651 MMNSIASVLR

-672 YELRKNLEEKLNECI
+672 YELKKDLEEKLNECI

-701 TFQYQKKTK
+701 IFQYQKKTK
-710 DCIKECL
+710 DSIKECL
-717 ADLLNKS
+717 KDLLNKA

-739 FISMILSNNWFSLFY
+739 FISMILSGNWFSLQY
-754 CVDYEGDRLFD
+754 SVDYEGDNLSD

-808 KYIREK
+808 KYVREK

-841 NQNGKNAPNDKGI
+841 NQNGKNAPNDRGI
-854 KFQYIHGSLE
+854 KFQYVHGSLE
-864 HSMHRNSDESLPIL
+864 NTSARITDDNEPIL
-878 CRCGIREHVCDIL
+878 YRCGIREHVCDIL